1 MLIILS
7 YPKLRRVHT
16 QVYGTSD
23 SYLHSDMYTFNFG
36 SGADRAPLKARF
48 SMVWRKH
55 ADGWKITHMH
65 SSVRPETA
73 EDKARTKKQMEVQAA
88 ANFKAWTEAVRTG
101 LNNYE
106 KVSSMYSKNDLS
118 FLPTVSPNHITKV
131 VSTNPNE
138 EDTEDYFKTFVQ
150 KQPLGYIT
158 IKDNILQEKVQ
169 VCDADCYV
177 HSGLYTFEMDTW
189 EGDQKSRPESV
200 QSSHTTATSSGRIIT
215 RKTIAARF
223 SYMWRQEADGW
234 KIAHHHSSVVP
245 S

>member
-1 MLIILS
+1 MQKRTSSHTCIS
-7 YPKLRRVHT
+7 T
-16 QVYGTSD
+16 QVYDTSD
-23 SYLHSDMYTFNFG
+23 SYLHSGMYTLNFG

-48 SMVWRKH
+48 SMVWGKH

-138 EDTEDYFKTFVQ
+138 EDTEDYFKAFVQ

-189 EGDQKSRPESV
+189 EGDQKSRTESD
-200 QSSHTTATSSGRIIT
+200 QSSHTNTTSSGRIIT

-234 KIAHHHSSVVP
+234 KITHHHSSVVP